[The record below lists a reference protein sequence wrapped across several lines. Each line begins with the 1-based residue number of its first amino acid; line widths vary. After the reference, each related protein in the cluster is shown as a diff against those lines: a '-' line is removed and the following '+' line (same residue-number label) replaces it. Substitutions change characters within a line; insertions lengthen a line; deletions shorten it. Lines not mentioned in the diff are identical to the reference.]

1 MWSNLPLATAWLGQI
16 AFLVRKCGAR
26 LHLLRGVLQNEGCP
40 FPRVPV
46 QSLGR
51 VVVLRA
57 RKAIGHSEGGLFTR
71 ARLYYFVDALWY
83 YARELIVG
91 W

>member
-1 MWSNLPLATAWLGQI
+1 MPLP
-16 AFLVRKCGAR
+16 AR
-26 LHLLRGVLQNEGCP
+26 LLVLS
-40 FPRVPV
+40 F
-46 QSLGR
+46 GR

>member
-1 MWSNLPLATAWLGQI
+1 MDALSRARVRTNFWS
-16 AFLVRKCGAR
+16 
-26 LHLLRGVLQNEGCP
+26 
-40 FPRVPV
+40 
-46 QSLGR
+46 

-83 YARELIVG
+83 YARELIVD